1 MLLDSHSE
9 AKRAWPDT
17 KTHVYTWL
25 QTGQANKK
33 KEAIMPILPYNGIWP
48 TIAEDVFIAPG
59 AMVIGNVTIHEGGSI
74 WYNAVVRGDS
84 APIVIGRR
92 TNVQDNCTLHV
103 DADAPLTIGEECTL
117 GHGAIVHG
125 ATVGN
130 HVLVGMNAA
139 VLSHAQ
145 VGSNTIIGA
154 CALVGER
161 KSMPQGVLA
170 VGVPAKVMRNLS
182 EAEQENIV
190 NSAAGYC
197 ERASTHRESLKSL

>member
-1 MLLDSHSE
+1 
-9 AKRAWPDT
+9 
-17 KTHVYTWL
+17 
-25 QTGQANKK
+25 
-33 KEAIMPILPYNGIWP
+33 MPILPYKGIWP
-48 TIAEDVFIAPG
+48 TIADDVFIAPG
-59 AMVIGNVTIHEGGSI
+59 AMVIGNVTIHEGASI

-130 HVLVGMNAA
+130 HVLVGMHAA

-145 VGSNTIIGA
+145 VGSNTVIGA

-161 KSMPQGVLA
+161 KSLPEGVLA
-170 VGVPAKVMRNLS
+170 VGIPAKVTRTLS

-190 NSAAGYC
+190 NSAAAYC
-197 ERASTHRESLKSL
+197 ERAIAHRESLKSL